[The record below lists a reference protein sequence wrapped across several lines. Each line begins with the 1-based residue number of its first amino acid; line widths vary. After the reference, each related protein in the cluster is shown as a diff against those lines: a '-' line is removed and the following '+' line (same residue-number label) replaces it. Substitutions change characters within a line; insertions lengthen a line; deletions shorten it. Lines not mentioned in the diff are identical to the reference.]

1 MNGIRTEIGQRIR
14 NYRIQ
19 QGLSQEALA
28 ENSGLHPTYIG
39 QIERGEKNATLE
51 SVEKVAKGLSVPLGR
66 LFENIGGSGGDN
78 NYPAEAY
85 SLVQSV
91 SVPAQEKI
99 VAIIRSAVEIKNTD

>member
-1 MNGIRTEIGQRIR
+1 MSKIISETGQRIR

-19 QGLSQEALA
+19 QGLSQEALS
-28 ENSGLHPTYIG
+28 EKSGLHPTYIG

-51 SVEKVAKGLSVPLGR
+51 
-66 LFENIGGSGGDN
+66 NIDSSGTEV

-91 SVPAQEKI
+91 PVPVQENLVKI
-99 VAIIRSAVEIKNTD
+99 ITAAVEIKNMN

>member
-1 MNGIRTEIGQRIR
+1 MSGIKTEIGQRIR

-51 SVEKVAKGLSVPLGR
+51 SIEKVANGLSVPLGK
-66 LFENIGGSGGDN
+66 LFENIGGSGDET
-78 NYPAEAY
+78 NYPAKAY
-85 SLVQSV
+85 SLVQSAP
-91 SVPAQEKI
+91 VPVQEKI
-99 VAIIRSAVEIKNTD
+99 VNIIKSAVEIKNIN